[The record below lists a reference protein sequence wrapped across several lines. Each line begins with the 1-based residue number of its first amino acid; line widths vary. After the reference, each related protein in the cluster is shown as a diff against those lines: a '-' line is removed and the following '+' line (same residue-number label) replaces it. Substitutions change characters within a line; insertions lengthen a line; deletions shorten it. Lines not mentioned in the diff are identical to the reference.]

1 MSDIALRSLPTVPA
15 SRRLIGAMIAAL
27 AILCA
32 FLLSALVPGGL
43 SYPDWAIIPIA
54 EWTGALFLW
63 IKNNFTW
70 LTRGLTAVIDVPL
83 RISMALLA
91 KGYKLAVGDASYVL
105 PRLSWLGIC
114 ATAALIGHALGGM
127 RLAALGGFAFLY
139 IAVFR
144 QWDSAMLTLALI
156 AVCVPLCAAT
166 GLVLGIWGY
175 YAPRLNK
182 VVPREAKTGYDVRDV
197 ISLIVDHADFL
208 EVHAEFARN
217 LVVGFGRIRGATV
230 GIVANQPKVLAGALV
245 GNFKA

>member
-1 MSDIALRSLPTVPA
+1 LRRRVHARREPRQGHVGKEPDAAAGRWRAWRNRAPRRQDCQLRVRDRGEETALCRRRRNRRGARRGHAECGHRSARRARRRRAGAMSDIALKGLPTVAA

-32 FLLSALVPGGL
+32 FLLSAVVPGGL

-54 EWTGALFLW
+54 EWTGAVFLW

-127 RLAALGGFAFLY
+127 
-139 IAVFR
+139 
-144 QWDSAMLTLALI
+144 
-156 AVCVPLCAAT
+156 
-166 GLVLGIWGY
+166 
-175 YAPRLNK
+175 
-182 VVPREAKTGYDVRDV
+182 
-197 ISLIVDHADFL
+197 
-208 EVHAEFARN
+208 
-217 LVVGFGRIRGATV
+217 
-230 GIVANQPKVLAGALV
+230 
-245 GNFKA
+245 